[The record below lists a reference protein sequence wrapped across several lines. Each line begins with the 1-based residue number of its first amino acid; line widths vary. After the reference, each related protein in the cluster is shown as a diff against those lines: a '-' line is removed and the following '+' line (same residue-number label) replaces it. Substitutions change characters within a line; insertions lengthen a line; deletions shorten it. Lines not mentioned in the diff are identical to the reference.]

1 MARLE
6 TGENAGAKPGGSAG
20 GRSAQLV
27 IRPTRVRWA
36 AWIAAVALFGV
47 MTAVAVL
54 LRNVS
59 TGVYFRTA
67 DQVAMVLLGLL
78 MALGVLALTLARV
91 RADADG
97 VEVRN
102 LLITRWLPWSEV
114 VEVSFPAGS
123 RWARL
128 ELPDDEYLPVSA
140 IQLADGQ
147 RAVAAIRQ
155 LRELH
160 TGYLESHRSPGAPP
174 DGGE

>member
-1 MARLE
+1 MARVE
-6 TGENAGAKPGGSAG
+6 AGESAGAKPGGSAG
-20 GRSAQLV
+20 GGSAQLV
-27 IRPTRVRWA
+27 IRPRRVRWA
-36 AWIAAVALFGV
+36 AWIASVALLGV
-47 MTAVAVL
+47 MTAVALL
-54 LRNVS
+54 LRGVS

-78 MALGVLALTLARV
+78 IALGVLTLTLARV

-114 VEVSFPAGS
+114 LEVSFPAGS

-140 IQLADGQ
+140 IQLVDGQ
-147 RAVAAIRQ
+147 RAVTAIGELRALHAAHHIA
-155 LRELH
+155 
-160 TGYLESHRSPGAPP
+160 GSSP
-174 DGGE
+174 D